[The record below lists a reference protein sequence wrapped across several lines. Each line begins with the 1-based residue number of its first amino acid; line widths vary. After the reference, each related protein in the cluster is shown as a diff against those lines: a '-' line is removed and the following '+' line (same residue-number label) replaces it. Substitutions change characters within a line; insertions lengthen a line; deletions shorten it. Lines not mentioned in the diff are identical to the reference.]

1 MTSSGSPYARFRRA
15 LKTGNLGLVLPAAAE
30 LRTLDLPDALAVL
43 ELIARDD
50 ADRYDRAAARFMR
63 RLAVERALTFEQQRY
78 AVAALELLPQEP
90 ATAEVLRR
98 LI

>member
-1 MTSSGSPYARFRRA
+1 MTSSGSPYARFQRA

-30 LRTLDLPDALAVL
+30 LRTVDLPDALVVL
-43 ELIARDD
+43 ELIAQSDV
-50 ADRYDRAAARFMR
+50 ARYDRAAARFMR
-63 RLAVERALTFEQQRY
+63 RLAAERTLTFEQQRH

-98 LI
+98 LV